1 MCSKSQWHT
10 LAGEDAVGA
19 AGVVEHRQRRVQAE
33 AAVSV
38 AAIDPASPMRVV
50 VDQRSQGLRACQ
62 TFAFIMPQ
70 CLCQS
75 PATLLLLMGAG
86 MAYAGQA
93 LHDQFLSVLE

>member
-1 MCSKSQWHT
+1 MCFKYQWRT

-38 AAIDPASPMRVV
+38 AAVGRASPMRVV
-50 VDQRSQGLRACQ
+50 VDQRSQSLHACQ
-62 TFAFIMPQ
+62 AFAFILPP

-75 PATLLLLMGAG
+75 SARLLLLLG
-86 MAYAGQA
+86 
-93 LHDQFLSVLE
+93 